1 LRTISKLIG
10 LIIAAALG
18 VTADCALAQQG
29 SLQQQFDNATS
40 LLDAH
45 KPAEALAALEAL
57 ESRTPRPTG
66 KSLTFIR
73 LRKGEALFDLNRL
86 DESEASTRLGLEGL
100 PAGDATLKGERFSA
114 LFRLG
119 AIGELKLDY
128 GAAVQNYR
136 EAEPQAPD
144 VEQRINALTGAI
156 RTNMFFDADQAL
168 KDADTALGLVDPAA
182 KTAKEWRGRIRTL
195 RARTLLNLGRFKEA
209 RSELVIATDE
219 LGGLTLK
226 VDRFDLAARSDN
238 AIAAHFA
245 GEEEQAREYLAYTGA
260 GRMDHDFAMGV
271 AMVPPPCGGAEGLRP
286 DDFAIVEF
294 SIDEDGSVTWAA
306 PIYSSRQG
314 AAALV
319 FAQAVA
325 GWSWTPEQVKQIPLL
340 FRALTRVE
348 LRCSTAIQRPWIAD
362 MFAKDVS
369 NWLASKNVAAFEV
382 PDEGVAK
389 KAKLC
394 RDELARRETQ
404 FGHDSPAVLP
414 VLSALA
420 ANAMFPWLERL
431 AYSRRALQ
439 IARAAKAPGEVI
451 ATYFLQERSIVPF
464 SMIKAINDQGLLD
477 DPNVQA
483 SPRASA
489 ALHLARAEF
498 LYFKKRREETIQELE
513 LIRNAPVEKDDPLRA
528 AALMR
533 LASLRLATGDAQ
545 GAETAYRESGIGA
558 EQCALLDMG
567 PRLKHTS
574 YSDNDYPSEV
584 LRWGM
589 EGWVKVENDILA
601 NGGTDNV
608 RAVVAYPPLIFDKAA
623 TQIVG
628 RSKFEVSFRPA
639 GKLACGGES
648 RSVHFAL
655 P

>member
-1 LRTISKLIG
+1 MISKLIG
-10 LIIAAALG
+10 LTIAAALG

-45 KPAEALAALEAL
+45 KPVEALAALEAL

-144 VEQRINALTGAI
+144 AEQRINALTGAI

-294 SIDEDGSVTWAA
+294 SIDEDGSVTRAA

-314 AAALV
+314 AAALS
-319 FAQAVA
+319 FAEAVA
-325 GWSWTPEQVKQIPLL
+325 SWSWTPEQVKQIPLL

-348 LRCSTAIQRPWIAD
+348 LRCSTAMQRPWIPQ
-362 MFAKDVS
+362 MFEKDVAG
-369 NWLASKNVAAFEV
+369 WIASTKTVDFDLGELS
-382 PDEGVAK
+382 DAK
-389 KAKLC
+389 KERPLL
-394 RDELARRETQ
+394 DELARREAQ
-404 FGHDSPAVLP
+404 YGADSPALVPILARLGLNT
-414 VLSALA
+414 VTSRQDRSKYLDRALSIARKAGAPPEVQAFFGLISIVVDDRFKHA
-420 ANAMFPWLERL
+420 PDIAKRL
-431 AYSRRALQ
+431 AD
-439 IARAAKAPGEVI
+439 PVI
-451 ATYFLQERSIVPF
+451 
-464 SMIKAINDQGLLD
+464 
-477 DPNVQA
+477 QA
-483 SPRASA
+483 SPRSTA
-489 ALHLARAEF
+489 AFQLALAESY
-498 LYFKKRREETIQELE
+498 YFGKQQPQAMHELE
-513 LIRNAPVEKDDPLRA
+513 LVRDAKGLDENDPIRA

-533 LASLRLATGDAQ
+533 LASLRLATGDTQ
-545 GAETAYRESGIGA
+545 GAETAFKESGVGA

-567 PRLKHTS
+567 PRLKRLP
-574 YSDNDYPSEV
+574 YSSDDYPTEV
-584 LRWGM
+584 MRWGM
-589 EGWVKVENDILA
+589 EGWVKVENDVLA
-601 NGGTDNV
+601 NGSTGNV
-608 RAVVAYPPLIFDKAA
+608 RTVVAYPPLVFDKAA
-623 TQIVG
+623 TQIVS
-628 RSKFEVSFRPA
+628 RSRFEVSFRPQ
-639 GKLACGGES
+639 GKLACGGQS
-648 RSVHFAL
+648 RGVRFAL
-655 P
+655 PQ